1 MKAKFGEKRTVA
13 ITATLACLLAGPV
26 AASDWK
32 LGAGVS
38 AKETYTDNVALSPK
52 GSAKSDWISEI
63 TPTFTAEK
71 NGARLKV
78 NATYSYQNLIYAND
92 ATRNT
97 NYHQLDAKAN
107 AELFKNEIFLDAT
120 ASIRQAATNPQG
132 SVGIDNSTATGNV
145 TNVNSYSVS
154 PYWLHRFGTFANLN
168 ARVTVSD
175 VSYSGDTFDG
185 STNTSTTLALTNG
198 SSFGRF
204 SWGLNYSDQQLDYAA
219 RDDTSFTMTSATVGY
234 LLTPRI
240 RWSVTTGYE
249 KADFPH
255 TGPAPE
261 GTFYSTG
268 ISWAISERSKLDF
281 GIGDHYYGQSGYLAF
296 KTKGN
301 YSEWTVDYN
310 EAVTTSNSQF
320 SSSGYYLTAN
330 SAGQLTDIGTYD
342 SNLLSNQVYLS
353 KRFATAFGWKKGKH
367 DFSLGANRSLQTTKI
382 TGDRT
387 TNTQSV
393 VTGNSGGLTPTIFA
407 NTDTVKQI
415 GVNAGWKWQWTEHIN
430 TNVSASLNRYDY
442 PGLSRQ
448 DTFSSL
454 QLGLDRKFSPKLTGS
469 VLLRR
474 QTRDSNQNEN
484 DYSENALSGSVA
496 YKF

>member
-1 MKAKFGEKRTVA
+1 MKAKLGGKQTVA
-13 ITATLACLLAGPV
+13 TAATLACLLAGPV

-32 LGAGVS
+32 FGAGVS

-78 NATYSYQNLIYAND
+78 NASYSYQNLIYAND

-132 SVGIDNSTATGNV
+132 SVGIDNSTATGNL

-175 VSYSGDTFDG
+175 VSYSGNTFDG

-198 SSFGRF
+198 ADFGKF
-204 SWGLNYSDQQLDYAA
+204 SWGLNYSDQQLDYSA
-219 RDDTSFTMTSATVGY
+219 RDDTAFTSTSATVGY
-234 LLTPRI
+234 LITPRI

-249 KADFPH
+249 KAEFPH

-268 ISWAISERSKLDF
+268 ISWAISERTKLDF
-281 GIGDHYYGQSGYLAF
+281 GISDRYYGQSGYLAF

-310 EAVTTSNSQF
+310 ESVTTSNSQF
-320 SSSGYYLTAN
+320 ESSNT
-330 SAGQLTDIGTYD
+330 SAGTLLGVPLQLNQNTNVLT
-342 SNLLSNQVYLS
+342 NLVYLN

-367 DFSLGANRSLQTTKI
+367 DFSFGANRSIQTTKI
-382 TGDRT
+382 DQTRNSSGSIQGGGIT
-387 TNTQSV
+387 L
-393 VTGNSGGLTPTIFA
+393 SGGSSNVFN
-407 NTDTVKQI
+407 NTDEVKQI

-442 PGLSRQ
+442 PSLSRQ
-448 DTFSSL
+448 DTFSTL

-474 QTRDSNQNEN
+474 QTRDSNQNQN